1 MKKIS
6 ILTLGIGIIAGA
18 AIISLIF
25 WIWQILTH
33 NISIITVAVV
43 MAVAAVVF
51 LCCQIQVRKSVAKSK
66 KENIDKLKKYQS
78 YYKFFSSWMIL
89 KNQGKKLSEYFEDH
103 NYQNVAIYGLGKL
116 GMCLYEE
123 LKSSNVN
130 VKYAIDINAAHFSY
144 LDFKVVSP
152 ESPLETV
159 DVIVVTPF
167 LEYEKIV
174 DNLRK
179 QISCKI
185 VSLAD
190 IISGM

>member
-130 VKYAIDINAAHFSY
+130 VKYAIDINAAHFS
-144 LDFKVVSP
+144 
-152 ESPLETV
+152 
-159 DVIVVTPF
+159 
-167 LEYEKIV
+167 
-174 DNLRK
+174 
-179 QISCKI
+179 
-185 VSLAD
+185 
-190 IISGM
+190 